1 MIEVP
6 YSPLFP
12 ALEVTTIL
20 TCVPAIPLCLIILP
34 HVVAVA
40 LPLAPP
46 DHCAGG
52 VREELLVRMGLG
64 VGLEPG

>member
-46 DHCAGG
+46 DPFSS
-52 VREELLVRMGLG
+52 LLHHS
-64 VGLEPG
+64 